1 MCCSGE
7 EVEKEACFTLGL
19 LAIKQEHQHA
29 IADQASR
36 PSALAL
42 CLSML
47 VPLCSVQLL

>member
-29 IADQASR
+29 IADQASN
-36 PSALAL
+36 SLL
-42 CLSML
+42 CIVRL
-47 VPLCSVQLL
+47 